1 MLDAL
6 QKIFE
11 RVYHKSEQ
19 LSKSIPE
26 KPKAKIINQISKEEK
41 QKLQIDKIN
50 KYKKYLYIL
59 LYVLL
64 ILIFIF
70 LAICL
75 I

>member
-6 QKIFE
+6 QKIFD

-26 KPKAKIINQISKEEK
+26 KIKTKKVPQISNDEK
-41 QKLQIDKIN
+41 QKLQIAKIN

-59 LYVLL
+59 LYILL

-70 LAICL
+70 LLVCL
-75 I
+75 M